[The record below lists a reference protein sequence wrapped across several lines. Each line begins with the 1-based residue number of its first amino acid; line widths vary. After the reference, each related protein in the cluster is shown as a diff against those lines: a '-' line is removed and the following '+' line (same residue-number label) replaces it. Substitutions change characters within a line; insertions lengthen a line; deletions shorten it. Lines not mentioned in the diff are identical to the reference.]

1 MEDRRLL
8 TATSNAG
15 KLEEFRALLPA
26 IRELSTLEDVLV
38 SLADQT
44 GRTFIGNTVLK
55 AVSADAAAR
64 ESGLPV
70 LGDDSGLQVDALGG
84 RLGVRP
90 ARYAER
96 KTDSGN

>member
-8 TATSNAG
+8 IVTSNAG
-15 KLEEFRALLPA
+15 KLEECRGPLPA

-38 SLADQT
+38 SLPDQT

-55 AVSADAAAR
+55 ADAAAR
-64 ESGLPV
+64 ESGLRV